1 MKLLKYIALIGAVC
15 AAFTLQSAKADTFTS
30 TIDNPNDA
38 ISGFTG
44 PYAEVTI
51 VLTSP
56 TTANVTFTSD
66 IVGGN
71 IYLLGGAQGTDLNLA
86 SAATPSGFTFSQ
98 AGQTGFSSPS
108 ETGFSSQNVDG
119 KGTFSLAID
128 YFNGFDHAF
137 NEVTFTLTKDSGTW
151 ASAGEILTANG
162 SGFDAAAHI
171 FVTPFPAVN
180 SGTGATATGFAA
192 ETGGGISTPDGGATA
207 MLLGLGL
214 SGLGFVRR
222 FVKR

>member
-1 MKLLKYIALIGAVC
+1 MKLSKYIVLIGAVC
-15 AAFTLQSAKADTFTS
+15 AAFTMQPAKADVFTS
-30 TIDNPNDA
+30 TIDSGNDV

-44 PYAEVTI
+44 PYAEVKI
-51 VLTSP
+51 VLTSS
-56 TTANVTFTSD
+56 TTADVTFTSD

-71 IYLLGGAQGTDLNLA
+71 IYLMGGAQGTDLNLA

-151 ASAGEILTANG
+151 ASAGDILTGNAL
-162 SGFDAAAHI
+162 GFDAAAHI
-171 FVTPFPAVN
+171 FVTSFPAILSN
-180 SGTGATATGFAA
+180 GAINTGFAA
-192 ETGGGISTPDGGATA
+192 ETGGGIVTPDSGTTA